1 MSETHHLEPHT
12 VKKFFGKLLVLN
24 DTDHMLVVEAVQL
37 DTKEGQKFTLNIKT
51 PEREPEQVP
60 ESEQVATA

>member
-24 DTDHMLVVEAVQL
+24 DTDHMLVVEAVQV
-37 DTKEGQKFTLNIKT
+37 DTNEGQKFTLNIKT
-51 PEREPEQVP
+51 PEPEQVKIP
-60 ESEQVATA
+60 EPEQVATA